1 MAKKVEIFYTETFGN
16 TADNL
21 IDHLSLYTDELSV
34 INRVEKLIES
44 FENRVMTSPYS
55 CPVSQ
60 TLLLI
65 GIPNFREYHLDSFR
79 LIYQIT
85 ELNDKIIVQADVL
98 LSQKQS
104 IERSLVDY
112 CLLFK

>member
-1 MAKKVEIFYTETFGN
+1 MVKKVEIFYTETFRN
-16 TADNL
+16 TVYNL
-21 IDHLSLYTDELSV
+21 IDHLSLYSDELSV

-44 FENRVMTSPYS
+44 FESRVITSPHS

-60 TLLLI
+60 TLLSI
-65 GIPNFREYHLDSFR
+65 GISQFREYHLDGFR
-79 LIYQIT
+79 LIYQTT
-85 ELNDKIIVQADVL
+85 ELNDKIAVQADVL